1 MSFVIAIYTREG
13 LVMAADSR
21 LTLTRRDG
29 TPDGKEI
36 LTQVPASDA
45 NSKLFCT
52 PSGIGIST
60 FGDASVEREPLAGH
74 IQTFISERTSE
85 ADTVEDVAKGICDY
99 FNEFKNPPVTGFH
112 VCGYTRKDDKVVAE
126 VWRCNVVGSTRNM
139 VNQKG
144 QNGAMWDGENG
155 LMSRIFTEVFIK
167 SNDDSFAS
175 MGIPQ
180 VTWDFMT
187 LQDAIDFAFFAT
199 RSTID
204 FIRFQPVAQTV
215 GGPID
220 ILAIKPNSFEWV
232 ARKSLRNPEHRHPN

>member
-1 MSFVIAIYTREG
+1 MSFVITIYTREG
-13 LVMAADSR
+13 IVMAADSR
-21 LTLTRRDG
+21 LTLTRKTG
-29 TPDGKEI
+29 TPDGKEV

-74 IQTFISERTSE
+74 IQTFISERTTESDSVE
-85 ADTVEDVAKGICDY
+85 AVAKGICSY
-99 FNEFKNPPVTGFH
+99 FNEFSSPPFTGFH
-112 VCGYTRKDDKVVAE
+112 VSGYTRKDNTTTPE
-126 VWRCNVVGSTRNM
+126 VWRCNVIGSTSTLMNP
-139 VNQKG
+139 NSI
-144 QNGAMWDGENG
+144 NGAMWSGETG
-155 LMSRIFTEVFIK
+155 LMSRIFAEVFVK
-167 SNDDSFAS
+167 TGDSFNS

-187 LQDAIDFAFFAT
+187 IQDAIDFAYFAT

-220 ILAIKPNSFEWV
+220 ILAIRPKGHEWV
-232 ARKSLRNPEHRHPN
+232 SRKRLRDPAE